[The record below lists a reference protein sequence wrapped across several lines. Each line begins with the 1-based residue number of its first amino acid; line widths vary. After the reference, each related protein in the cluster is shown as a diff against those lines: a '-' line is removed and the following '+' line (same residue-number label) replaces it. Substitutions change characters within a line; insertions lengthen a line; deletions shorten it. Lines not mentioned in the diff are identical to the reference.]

1 MAGMTDHAPD
11 STPEGYHRHT
21 ITEVIRDG
29 DNLMIKYSG
38 KLFGGIIIAELP
50 AGVLETIRPGTTVI
64 VRTHDGETGGLNQ
77 VAHMLVPHPT
87 EEGWAEV
94 YEDY

>member
-1 MAGMTDHAPD
+1 MSASETDLTPD
-11 STPEGYHRHT
+11 GYSRHT

-29 DNLMIKYSG
+29 DHLMIRYSG

-50 AGVLETIRPGTTVI
+50 PGVLETIRPGTTVI